1 MVWAGVRWALYV
13 AAAAVVASAFFLV
26 LYLGIGGFFPYLVEA
41 FWRYGY
47 GRYVVA
53 AVFGVAL
60 VIVIVI
66 RR

>member
-1 MVWAGVRWALYV
+1 MARPGLLWALY
-13 AAAAVVASAFFLV
+13 AAAAVFVASGFFFV
-26 LYLGIGGFFPYLVEA
+26 LYLGIGGAFPYLVEA

-53 AVFGVAL
+53 AVFGVVL
-60 VIVIVI
+60 VIVIVA